1 MANDKI
7 GVALI
12 GTGGVA
18 HMHAQGF
25 LKQKNAELIGAYS
38 RSEKKRKAF
47 AKTYKIST
55 YDRIEALLEDDSVDA
70 VAILTPTPTHVDY
83 AIAAIAAGK
92 QVLIEKPVATDTS
105 ELLRLKK
112 AADDAGVLCMPNHN
126 YIYAP
131 EIQRGHDYIKAGAL
145 GKLSSLWMIYNQK
158 HWPEMGSPGVALWEL
173 CIHHAY
179 TLLHLAGRPVR
190 VTATGSNV
198 FFDDPKSHDQISIQ
212 AEYESGLI
220 AHLWGSFGV
229 DDKTSNPWNVMYKV
243 LGTEGG
249 FTQSWNDLQFGE
261 AEQPGW
267 DLAGYRE
274 SFTYAQERFI
284 DCCLDSEV
292 KPLST
297 LQDAVD
303 AYAILNA
310 ASTAIDERRWV
321 DVDYS

>member
-1 MANDKI
+1 MTNDKI

-25 LKQKNAELIGAYS
+25 QKQSNASLIGAYS
-38 RSEKKRKAF
+38 RSEKNRQAF
-47 AKTYKIST
+47 ANTYKIST
-55 YDRIEALLEDDSVDA
+55 YDRIETLLEDDAVDA

-83 AIAAIAAGK
+83 ALAAIDAGK
-92 QVLIEKPVATDTS
+92 QVFLEKPVASST
-105 ELLRLKK
+105 EELKK
-112 AADDAGVLCMPNHN
+112 LIKASENAGVLCMPNHN

-131 EIQRGHDYIKAGAL
+131 EIQRGRQYIQAGAL
-145 GKLSSLWMIYNQK
+145 GRLSSLWMIYNQK
-158 HWPEMGSPGVALWEL
+158 HWPDMGSPAVALWEL

-179 TLLHLAGRPVR
+179 TLLHLAGRPIR

-198 FFDDPKSHDQISIQ
+198 FFDDPKSNDQISIQ
-212 AEYESGLI
+212 AEFESGLI
-220 AHLWGSFGV
+220 ANLWGSFAV

-249 FTQSWNDLQFGE
+249 FTHSWNDLQFGE

-267 DLAGYRE
+267 DLAAYRE
-274 SFTYAQERFI
+274 SFAYSQQRFI
-284 DCCLDSEV
+284 ECCLDAEV

-297 LQDAVD
+297 LQDALD
-303 AYAILNA
+303 AYAILDA
-310 ASTAIDERRWV
+310 AAVAIEQRCWV
-321 DVDYS
+321 DVEYV

>member
-1 MANDKI
+1 MTNNKI
-7 GVALI
+7 GIALI

-25 LKQKNAELIGAYS
+25 LKQPNATLIGTYS
-38 RSEKKRKAF
+38 RSEKNRQSF
-47 AKTYKIST
+47 ANTYKIAT
-55 YDRIEALLEDDSVDA
+55 YDRIETLLEDDAVDA

-83 AIAAIAAGK
+83 ALAAIDAGK
-92 QVLIEKPVATDTS
+92 QVFLEKPVASNTQ
-105 ELLRLKK
+105 ELNKLIK
-112 AADDAGVLCMPNHN
+112 AADEAGVLCMPNHN

-131 EIQRGHDYIKAGAL
+131 EIQRGRHYIEAGAL
-145 GKLSSLWMIYNQK
+145 GRLSSLWMIYNQK
-158 HWPEMGSPGVALWEL
+158 HWPEMGSPAVTLWEL

-198 FFDDPKSHDQISIQ
+198 FFDDANSNDQISIQ

-220 AHLWGSFGV
+220 AHLWGSFAV
-229 DDKTSNPWNVMYKV
+229 DDKTSTPWNVMYKV

-249 FTQSWNDLQFGE
+249 FTHSWNDLQFGD

-274 SFTYAQERFI
+274 SFAYSQARFI
-284 DCCLDSEV
+284 ECCLNPDV

-297 LQDAVD
+297 LNDALD

-310 ASTAIDERRWV
+310 AAQAIENRCWV
-321 DVDYS
+321 DIDYV

>member
-1 MANDKI
+1 MSNDKI

-25 LKQKNAELIGAYS
+25 LKQKNACLVGAYS
-38 RSEKKRKAF
+38 RSQKNRQAF

-55 YDRIEALLEDDSVDA
+55 YDRVEALLEDDSVDA

-83 AIAAIAAGK
+83 ALAAIDAGK
-92 QVLIEKPVATDTS
+92 QVLLEKPVASDAK
-105 ELLRLKK
+105 ELKK
-112 AADDAGVLCMPNHN
+112 LIKAAEDAGVLCMPNHN

-131 EIQRGHDYIKAGAL
+131 EIQRGRQYIEAGAL

-158 HWPEMGSPGVALWEL
+158 HWPDMGSPAVTLWEL

-190 VTATGSNV
+190 LTATGSNV
-198 FFDDPKSHDQISIQ
+198 FFDDAGSNDQISIQ

-229 DDKTSNPWNVMYKV
+229 DDKTSNPWNVMFKV

-249 FTQSWNDLQFGE
+249 FTHSWNDLQFGE

-267 DLAGYRE
+267 DLASYRE
-274 SFTYAQERFI
+274 SFAYSQQRFI
-284 DCCLDSEV
+284 ECCLDSDV

-297 LQDAVD
+297 LADTSD

-310 ASTAIDERRWV
+310 ASEAIEKRCWV
-321 DVDYS
+321 DIDYS

>member
-18 HMHAQGF
+18 HMHAQSF
-25 LKQKNAELIGAYS
+25 LKQEKANLIGAYS
-38 RSEKKRKAF
+38 RSEANRKQF
-47 AKTYKIST
+47 AKAYRIST
-55 YDRIEALLEDDSVDA
+55 YDRVEALLEDDSVDA

-83 AIAAIAAGK
+83 ALAAIAAGK
-92 QVLIEKPVATDTS
+92 QVLLEKPVARHSD
-105 ELLRLKK
+105 ELKK
-112 AADDAGVLCMPNHN
+112 LLDAANDAGVLCMPNHN

-131 EIQRGHDYIKAGAL
+131 EIQRGRQYIEAGAL

-158 HWPEMGSPGVALWEL
+158 HWPDMGSPAVTLWEL

-190 VTATGSNV
+190 LTATGANV
-198 FFDDPKSHDQISIQ
+198 FFDDKDSNDQISIQ

-274 SFTYAQERFI
+274 SFTYAQQRFI
-284 DCCLDSEV
+284 DCCLDPDV

-297 LQDAVD
+297 LDDAVD

-310 ASTAIDERRWV
+310 AEVAIAERRWV
-321 DVDYS
+321 DIEYS

>member
-25 LKQKNAELIGAYS
+25 LKQKNAHLVGAYS
-38 RSEKKRKAF
+38 RSQKNRQAF

-55 YDRIEALLEDDSVDA
+55 YDRLEALLEDDSIDA

-83 AIAAIAAGK
+83 ALAAIDAGK
-92 QVLIEKPVATDTS
+92 QVLLEKPVAIDS
-105 ELLRLKK
+105 QELSRLIK

-131 EIQRGHDYIKAGAL
+131 EIQRGRQYIEAGAL

-158 HWPEMGSPGVALWEL
+158 HWPEMGSPAVTLWEL

-179 TLLHLAGRPVR
+179 TLLYLAGRPAR
-190 VTATGSNV
+190 LTATGTNV
-198 FFDDPKSHDQISIQ
+198 FFDDAGSNDQISIQ

-249 FTQSWNDLQFGE
+249 FTHSWNDLQFGD

-274 SFTYAQERFI
+274 SFTYSQERFI
-284 DCCLDSEV
+284 ECCLDSDV

-297 LQDAVD
+297 LNDTAD

-310 ASTAIDERRWV
+310 ASEAIEKRCWV
-321 DVDYS
+321 DIDYA

>member
-1 MANDKI
+1 MSNDKI
-7 GVALI
+7 GIALI

-18 HMHAQGF
+18 HMQAQGF
-25 LKQKNAELIGAYS
+25 LKQKNANLIGAYS
-38 RSEKKRKAF
+38 RSEKNRKAF

-55 YDRIEALLEDDSVDA
+55 YDRIEALLEDNLVDA

-83 AIAAIAAGK
+83 ALQAIDAGK
-92 QVLIEKPVATDTS
+92 QVFIEKPVASNTE
-105 ELLRLKK
+105 ELKILIK
-112 AADDAGVLCMPNHN
+112 AADEAGVLCMPNHN

-131 EIQRGHDYIKAGAL
+131 EIQRGHQYIEAGAL

-158 HWPEMGSPGVALWEL
+158 HWPEMGSPGVCLWEL

-179 TLLHLAGRPVR
+179 SLLHLAGRPVR

-198 FFDDPKSHDQISIQ
+198 FFNDPKSNDQISIQ

-229 DDKTSNPWNVMYKV
+229 DDKTSSPWNVMYKV

-249 FTQSWNDLQFGE
+249 FTHTWNDLQFGD

-284 DCCLDSEV
+284 ECCLDSEV
-292 KPLST
+292 KPLSS
-297 LQDAVD
+297 LQDTLD

-310 ASTAIDERRWV
+310 AGEAIEKRSWV
-321 DVDYS
+321 EVDYS